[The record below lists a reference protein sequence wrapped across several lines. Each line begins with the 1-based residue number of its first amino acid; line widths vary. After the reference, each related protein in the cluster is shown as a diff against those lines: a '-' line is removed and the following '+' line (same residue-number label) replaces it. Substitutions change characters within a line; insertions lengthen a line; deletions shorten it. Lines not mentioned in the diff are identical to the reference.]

1 MNYLSSKAYV
11 EIFGE
16 AKKGSY
22 IYDVNK
28 KIIKVMNKDLSL
40 VRSELEKVGLSNHVD
55 VTWEYMENENDKIKS
70 DVSEIKNLLNEL
82 IKRTN

>member
-28 KIIKVMNKDLSL
+28 KIIKVMNTDL
-40 VRSELEKVGLSNHVD
+40 RIQE
-55 VTWEYMENENDKIKS
+55 
-70 DVSEIKNLLNEL
+70 LNEKNSKL
-82 IKRTN
+82 